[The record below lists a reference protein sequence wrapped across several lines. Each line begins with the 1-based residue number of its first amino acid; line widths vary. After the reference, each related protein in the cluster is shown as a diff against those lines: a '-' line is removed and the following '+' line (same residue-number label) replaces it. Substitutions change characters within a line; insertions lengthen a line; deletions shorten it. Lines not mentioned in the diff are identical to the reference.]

1 MKIYLVLLVL
11 LLTSCADTQTVDA
24 CMTGHTYGFFAGVW
38 HGFIMFFSLVGSLFD
53 DTIAI
58 YAYNNNG
65 VFYNLGFWLGA
76 GINLSMFRTKKK
88 SE

>member
-38 HGFIMFFSLVGSLFD
+38 HGFIIGFSMLGSLFD
-53 DTIAI
+53 DSIAI
-58 YAYNNNG
+58 YAVNNNG
-65 VFYNLGFWLGA
+65 AFYNLGFFIGTGL
-76 GINLSMFRTKKK
+76 NLRMLFPKKK